1 MIIPRSQVLAAA
13 ILALLLSGCTTI
25 NGLLGEV
32 DNTVLPGSREEA
44 IPGRPTFP
52 EKQDVA
58 VGTAPSAQ
66 QGAAGKPAAQPVAPS
81 DEAGAPVESHCA
93 PDDPGCKPPETTGET
108 FQDPQ

>member
-1 MIIPRSQVLAAA
+1 MMSWRSQSLAAVA
-13 ILALLLSGCTTI
+13 LAFFLSGCSTL
-25 NGLLGEV
+25 NGLIGEV

-58 VGTAPSAQ
+58 VGPT
-66 QGAAGKPAAQPVAPS
+66 PAAPKSTVSDPAPIS
-81 DEAGAPVESHCA
+81 ATPEGEAATPAEAYCA
-93 PDDPGCKPPETTGET
+93 PDDPTCKPPQTTSET